1 MVVEENGINLSVVC
15 FRSVEHC
22 FHMCDRVVI
31 YFFIAASYTP
41 WWVSDRQH
49 DILPWTWVIH
59 GDLTWSNLDFHLY
72 SGWTCVNWAPSQHT
86 CAGLCGSWLLLEPF
100 MSSTTMKSELAKC
113 FSLFIRF
120 FTFYWESQER
130 KIMISL
136 CHILQTPPVSDL
148 IISLPCLCFTFPL
161 HGTDLVNTH
170 FPPFFASTG
179 INSLSWP
186 SICRWDF
193 FPHLWWHQW

>member
-1 MVVEENGINLSVVC
+1 METQSHVLLAGKVSAYVGMKMMVVEEKGINLRVVC

-59 GDLTWSNLDFHLY
+59 GDLTWPKLDFHLY

-100 MSSTTMKSELAKC
+100 MSSTTMKSEFMWQWARQVI
-113 FSLFIRF
+113 FHSSFF

-130 KIMISL
+130 KITIARNVFL
-136 CHILQTPPVSDL
+136 C
-148 IISLPCLCFTFPL
+148 
-161 HGTDLVNTH
+161 
-170 FPPFFASTG
+170 
-179 INSLSWP
+179 
-186 SICRWDF
+186 
-193 FPHLWWHQW
+193 